1 MADQQTSY
9 AKTSDSLALL
19 LTYLSLIGIW
29 FAIPSITLLINKD
42 SRWPWAIAI
51 LGGIILILII
61 SYIFQW
67 RFLFPLSSTEIV
79 YQKDLQEE
87 QLRDKANEERGR
99 RIEAEQ
105 RENQEELEKDEAL
118 EHNTAKEIADVE
130 AKRIKKTLKKKKN
143 KK

>member
-1 MADQQTSY
+1 MADQQTY

-29 FAIPSITLLINKD
+29 FAIPSVTLLINKD
-42 SRWPWAIAI
+42 SRWPWALAI
-51 LGGIILILII
+51 LAGIVLMLVI

-67 RFLFPLSSTEIV
+67 RFLFPLSSTQIV
-79 YQKDLQEE
+79 FEKNQQEE
-87 QLRDKANEERGR
+87 KLRDKANQERGR

-118 EHNTAKEIADVE
+118 EHNTAKEIEDIE
-130 AKRIKKTLKKKKN
+130 AKRIKKDSKKKKN

>member
-1 MADQQTSY
+1 MADQQTY

-29 FAIPSITLLINKD
+29 FAIPSVTLLINKD
-42 SRWPWAIAI
+42 SRWPWALAI
-51 LGGIILILII
+51 LAGIVLMLVI

-67 RFLFPLSSTEIV
+67 RFLFPLSSTQIV
-79 YQKDLQEE
+79 FEKNQQEE
-87 QLRDKANEERGR
+87 KLRDKANQERGR

-118 EHNTAKEIADVE
+118 EHNTAKEIEDIE
-130 AKRIKKTLKKKKN
+130 AKRIKKDSKKKEK
-143 KK
+143 

>member
-1 MADQQTSY
+1 MADQQTY

-29 FAIPSITLLINKD
+29 FAIPSVTLLINKD
-42 SRWPWAIAI
+42 SRWPWALAI
-51 LGGIILILII
+51 LAGIVLMLVI

-67 RFLFPLSSTEIV
+67 RFLFPLSSTQIV
-79 YQKDLQEE
+79 FEKNQQEE
-87 QLRDKANEERGR
+87 KLRDKANQERGR

-118 EHNTAKEIADVE
+118 EHNTAKEIEDIE
-130 AKRIKKTLKKKKN
+130 AKRIKKRL
-143 KK
+143 